1 MEPQM
6 TATACICCVLSAVL
20 LAAAPDPIRLPMGE
34 DAWDVRLFPAEGVA
48 PLDAASLSVE
58 TDPGRGPCLAVGPWR
73 DGQWRAALQSRS
85 RLEQTSGIVRG
96 WYRSEGLQHGE
107 AAVFAEFYIGDRR
120 IRMDSFGLGP
130 AAGWTELAVTIRQAP
145 PGTESLSLGFGL
157 RSHTEGNVRF
167 AQLALDPQV
176 PTVEFPDEL
185 PPVTRPAPPASFDAT
200 GRYRLAEA
208 NGAWWLVAPDG
219 SPFYATGTDGR
230 GFDREEPGLATGRAY
245 YEAMRRIGFT
255 SLGGWTN
262 IWRWRVLNDA
272 LVAEGAQPPATFTSL
287 QTGNPRDRY
296 DALIDASGRSAGE
309 PHAFPDPFDPRFE
322 ATYREWVRERASM
335 IRDKVWFAGWFA
347 DNEASH
353 NGLYRH
359 VYSPNCAR
367 AFAAWLRDRYG
378 DVARLNAAWGTDYA
392 SLGALIEARPDP
404 ALPGRI
410 PATPGQS
417 PVVPEGAMYEDFLA
431 FEQVVVKRYIDIT
444 IRSIRAEDPDSLIF
458 SNRFMLGDQ
467 GAWARVHDLYGAY
480 DGIAINIYP
489 RNRSAGLSEDEKDV
503 LRAVH
508 EQTGKPIIIGEWSVP
523 AVDSGLYDNPDMI
536 DWSWPQTVPTQEERA
551 RQAALV
557 TIDFYNLPFIVGA
570 HWFTWRDF
578 DNERRRANRGLFR
591 ADGRPWERL
600 QEKLAEADAKI
611 AEAAGM

>member
-1 MEPQM
+1 M
-6 TATACICCVLSAVL
+6 TSAACICCLLSAVL
-20 LAAAPDPIRLPMGE
+20 PAAAPDRIRLPMDEGE
-34 DAWDVRLFPAEGVA
+34 WEARLFPAEGVA
-48 PLDAASLSVE
+48 PSDAASLSVE
-58 TDPGRGPCLAVGPWR
+58 EDAELGPCLVVGPWH

-85 RLEQTSGIVRG
+85 RLEQTFGIVRG
-96 WYRSEGLQHGE
+96 WYRTEGLQHGE
-107 AAVFAEFYIGDRR
+107 AAVFAEFYIGAQR
-120 IRMDSFGLGP
+120 IRMDSFGLDP

-176 PTVEFPDEL
+176 PAVEFPDEL
-185 PPVTRPAPPASFDAT
+185 PPITRPAPPASFDAT

-208 NGAWWLVAPDG
+208 NGASWLVAPDG
-219 SPFYATGTDGR
+219 RPFYATGTDGR

-262 IWRWRVLNDA
+262 IWRWRVLNDS
-272 LVAEGAQPPATFTSL
+272 LVAEGAQPLATFTSL

-296 DALIDASGRSAGE
+296 DALIDASGRTTGRG
-309 PHAFPDPFDPRFE
+309 HAFPDPFDPRFE
-322 ATYREWVRERASM
+322 ENYRETVRERASM
-335 IRDKVWFAGWFA
+335 VRDKVWFAGWFA

-359 VYSPNCAR
+359 VYSPHCAQ
-367 AFAAWLRDRYG
+367 AFADWLRDRYG
-378 DVARLNAAWGTDYA
+378 DIGRLNAAWGADYA
-392 SLGALIEARPDP
+392 SFDALIEAKPDP
-404 ALPGRI
+404 I
-410 PATPGQS
+410 
-417 PVVPEGAMYEDFLA
+417 VPQGAMYEDFLA
-431 FEQVVVKRYIDIT
+431 FEQLVVKSYIDIT
-444 IRSIRAEDPDSLIF
+444 VGSIRAEDPDSLIF

-467 GAWARVHDLYGAY
+467 GAWARVHDLYKAY

-489 RNRSAGLSEDEKDV
+489 RNRSAGLSEDERDV

-523 AVDSGLYDNPDMI
+523 AVDSGLYDNPEMI

-570 HWFTWRDF
+570 HWFTWGDF

-611 AEAAGM
+611 AETVGM